1 MPRANGGRLFSTVS
15 QSYAVIFLGC
25 AFFFVLMRSD
35 TSASQQTSAVSTH
48 LVLSAL
54 RALALAAIA
63 RHWEYAVARHSAI
76 LSSDEFVDIL
86 PSDQIEETSSW
97 GAPVNPS

>member
-1 MPRANGGRLFSTVS
+1 
-15 QSYAVIFLGC
+15 
-25 AFFFVLMRSD
+25 MRSD

-63 RHWEYAVARHSAI
+63 RHWEYAIARHSAI
-76 LSSDEFVDIL
+76 LSSDEFVDML
-86 PSDQIEETSSW
+86 PSDEIEETSSW
-97 GAPVNPS
+97 GAPVIRRD